1 MSTGYQAVKEKQSV
15 FPLSIEQDL
24 AKQLVLLADILR
36 SIRRKMAYTVAVK
49 NQLNDYG
56 SMFTVNSVRR
66 SGACL
71 FYN

>member
-1 MSTGYQAVKEKQSV
+1 MSTGYQAVKKKQSV

-24 AKQLVLLADILR
+24 AKQLLLLADILR

-66 SGACL
+66 SGAGL
-71 FYN
+71 FSN

>member
-36 SIRRKMAYTVAVK
+36 SIRQKMAYTVAVK

-56 SMFTVNSVRR
+56 SPFTANLVHR
-66 SGACL
+66 SGAGL
-71 FYN
+71 FSN